1 MRVLPGGERPVG
13 AGKRLSAA
21 GEELIEVA
29 DRAGLDPKC
38 REELRGMLFDWSRR
52 FTRRG
57 EGPAPSAAA
66 FDTALMAV
74 TVSYIRRILQASGPA
89 LSS

>member
-1 MRVLPGGERPVG
+1 MPPKAQRP
-13 AGKRLSAA
+13 AGSGKPLSAT

-29 DRAGLDPKC
+29 DRAGLDPKS

-57 EGPAPSAAA
+57 EGPAPSAAV
-66 FDTALMAV
+66 FDTALVAV